1 MLVWIENTSLALWVG
16 TSLWAYPVLLS
27 AHITGLAVIVGIIA
41 MRDFHLLGFI
51 NGVTEANFLE
61 LKKLAYCG
69 FLINGISELCCLH
82 LRHLICQQIYL
93 SGKTFFIGSGMLL
106 ASKIYKKIE
115 KNTGRTSTK
124 ILAILSLFS
133 WFGAITA
140 WALNCIHI
148 LVRKMIETLTNEIMA
163 SQLSQWIQ
171 ATYWL
176 WPVLEII
183 HFLV

>member
-27 AHITGLAVIVGIIA
+27 AHIMGLAVIVGIIA

-69 FLINGISELCCLH
+69 FLINGISGIMLFAS
-82 LRHLICQQIYL
+82 QASYL
-93 SGKTFFIGSGMLL
+93 STNLPFLVKLFFIGSGMLL

-140 WALNCIHI
+140 GRLIAYI
-148 LVRKMIETLTNEIMA
+148 
-163 SQLSQWIQ
+163 
-171 ATYWL
+171 
-176 WPVLEII
+176 
-183 HFLV
+183 F

>member
-61 LKKLAYCG
+61 LKNLAYCG
-69 FLINGISELCCLH
+69 FLINGISGIMLFSS
-82 LRHLICQQIYL
+82 QASYL
-93 SGKTFFIGSGMLL
+93 STNLPFLLKLFFIGSGMLL

-140 WALNCIHI
+140 GRLIAYI
-148 LVRKMIETLTNEIMA
+148 
-163 SQLSQWIQ
+163 
-171 ATYWL
+171 
-176 WPVLEII
+176 
-183 HFLV
+183 F

>member
-1 MLVWIENTSLALWVG
+1 MLFWIENTSLALWVG

-69 FLINGISELCCLH
+69 FLVNGISGIMLFSS
-82 LRHLICQQIYL
+82 QASYL
-93 SGKTFFIGSGMLL
+93 STNLPFLVKLFFIGSGMLL

-115 KNTGRTSTK
+115 KNTGRASTK

-140 WALNCIHI
+140 GRLIAYI
-148 LVRKMIETLTNEIMA
+148 
-163 SQLSQWIQ
+163 
-171 ATYWL
+171 
-176 WPVLEII
+176 
-183 HFLV
+183 F

>member
-69 FLINGISELCCLH
+69 FLINGISGIMLFAS
-82 LRHLICQQIYL
+82 QASYL
-93 SGKTFFIGSGMLL
+93 STNLPFLVKLFFIGSGMLL

-115 KNTGRTSTK
+115 KNTGRISTK

-140 WALNCIHI
+140 GRLIAYI
-148 LVRKMIETLTNEIMA
+148 
-163 SQLSQWIQ
+163 
-171 ATYWL
+171 
-176 WPVLEII
+176 
-183 HFLV
+183 F

>member
-61 LKKLAYCG
+61 LKNLAYCG
-69 FLINGISELCCLH
+69 FLINGISGLMLFSS
-82 LRHLICQQIYL
+82 QASYL
-93 SGKTFFIGSGMLL
+93 STNLPFLVKLFFIGSGMFL
-106 ASKIYKKIE
+106 ASQIFKKIE
-115 KNTGRTSTK
+115 KKSGRNSTK
-124 ILAILSLFS
+124 FLAILSLFS

-140 WALNCIHI
+140 GRLIAYI
-148 LVRKMIETLTNEIMA
+148 
-163 SQLSQWIQ
+163 
-171 ATYWL
+171 
-176 WPVLEII
+176 
-183 HFLV
+183 F

>member
-1 MLVWIENTSLALWVG
+1 MLVWIENTSLALWVS

-61 LKKLAYCG
+61 LKNLAYCG
-69 FLINGISELCCLH
+69 FLINGISGIMLFSS
-82 LRHLICQQIYL
+82 QASYL
-93 SGKTFFIGSGMLL
+93 STNLPFLLKLFFIGSGMLL

-140 WALNCIHI
+140 GRLIAYI
-148 LVRKMIETLTNEIMA
+148 
-163 SQLSQWIQ
+163 
-171 ATYWL
+171 
-176 WPVLEII
+176 
-183 HFLV
+183 F

>member
-27 AHITGLAVIVGIIA
+27 AHISGLAVIVGIIA

-61 LKKLAYCG
+61 LKNLAYCG
-69 FLINGISELCCLH
+69 FLINGISGIMLFSS
-82 LRHLICQQIYL
+82 QASYL
-93 SGKTFFIGSGMLL
+93 STNLPFLLKLFFIGSGILL

-140 WALNCIHI
+140 GRLIAYI
-148 LVRKMIETLTNEIMA
+148 
-163 SQLSQWIQ
+163 
-171 ATYWL
+171 
-176 WPVLEII
+176 
-183 HFLV
+183 F

>member
-69 FLINGISELCCLH
+69 FLINGISGIMLFSS
-82 LRHLICQQIYL
+82 QASYL
-93 SGKTFFIGSGMLL
+93 STNLPFLLKLFFIGSGILL

-140 WALNCIHI
+140 GRLIAYI
-148 LVRKMIETLTNEIMA
+148 
-163 SQLSQWIQ
+163 
-171 ATYWL
+171 
-176 WPVLEII
+176 
-183 HFLV
+183 F

>member
-41 MRDFHLLGFI
+41 MRDFYLLGFV

-69 FLINGISELCCLH
+69 FLINGISGIMLFAS
-82 LRHLICQQIYL
+82 QASYL
-93 SGKTFFIGSGMLL
+93 STNLPFLVKLFFIGSGMLL
-106 ASKIYKKIE
+106 ALKIYKKIE

-140 WALNCIHI
+140 GRLIAYI
-148 LVRKMIETLTNEIMA
+148 
-163 SQLSQWIQ
+163 
-171 ATYWL
+171 
-176 WPVLEII
+176 
-183 HFLV
+183 F

>member
-1 MLVWIENTSLALWVG
+1 MLVWIENTSLALWVS

-27 AHITGLAVIVGIIA
+27 AHISGLAVIVGIIA

-61 LKKLAYCG
+61 LRNLAYCG
-69 FLINGISELCCLH
+69 FLINGISGIMLFSS
-82 LRHLICQQIYL
+82 QASYL
-93 SGKTFFIGSGMLL
+93 STNLPFLLKLFFIGSGMLL

-140 WALNCIHI
+140 GRLIAYI
-148 LVRKMIETLTNEIMA
+148 
-163 SQLSQWIQ
+163 
-171 ATYWL
+171 
-176 WPVLEII
+176 
-183 HFLV
+183 F

>member
-69 FLINGISELCCLH
+69 FLINGISGIMLFSS
-82 LRHLICQQIYL
+82 QASYL
-93 SGKTFFIGSGMLL
+93 STNLPFLAKLIFIASGMLL

-115 KNTGRTSTK
+115 KNTDRTSTK

-140 WALNCIHI
+140 GRLIAYI
-148 LVRKMIETLTNEIMA
+148 
-163 SQLSQWIQ
+163 
-171 ATYWL
+171 
-176 WPVLEII
+176 
-183 HFLV
+183 F

>member
-69 FLINGISELCCLH
+69 FLINGISGIMLFAS
-82 LRHLICQQIYL
+82 QASYL
-93 SGKTFFIGSGMLL
+93 STNLPFLIKLFFIGSGMLL

-140 WALNCIHI
+140 GRLIAYI
-148 LVRKMIETLTNEIMA
+148 
-163 SQLSQWIQ
+163 
-171 ATYWL
+171 
-176 WPVLEII
+176 
-183 HFLV
+183 F

>member
-69 FLINGISELCCLH
+69 FLINGISGIMLFSS
-82 LRHLICQQIYL
+82 QASYL
-93 SGKTFFIGSGMLL
+93 STNLPFLIKLFFIGSGMLL

-140 WALNCIHI
+140 GRLIAYI
-148 LVRKMIETLTNEIMA
+148 
-163 SQLSQWIQ
+163 
-171 ATYWL
+171 
-176 WPVLEII
+176 
-183 HFLV
+183 F

>member
-1 MLVWIENTSLALWVG
+1 MLFWIENTSLALWVG

-69 FLINGISELCCLH
+69 FLINGISGIMLFSS
-82 LRHLICQQIYL
+82 QASYL
-93 SGKTFFIGSGMLL
+93 STNLPFLVKLFFIGSGILL

-140 WALNCIHI
+140 GRLIAYI
-148 LVRKMIETLTNEIMA
+148 
-163 SQLSQWIQ
+163 
-171 ATYWL
+171 
-176 WPVLEII
+176 
-183 HFLV
+183 F

>member
-41 MRDFHLLGFI
+41 MRDFHLLGFL

-61 LKKLAYCG
+61 LKNLAYCG
-69 FLINGISELCCLH
+69 FLINGISGIMLFSS
-82 LRHLICQQIYL
+82 QASYL
-93 SGKTFFIGSGMLL
+93 STNLPFLVKLFFIGSGMLL
-106 ASKIYKKIE
+106 ASKIYEKIE
-115 KNTGRTSTK
+115 KNTGRTSNK

-140 WALNCIHI
+140 GRLIAYI
-148 LVRKMIETLTNEIMA
+148 
-163 SQLSQWIQ
+163 
-171 ATYWL
+171 
-176 WPVLEII
+176 
-183 HFLV
+183 F

>member
-69 FLINGISELCCLH
+69 FLVNGISGIMLFSS
-82 LRHLICQQIYL
+82 QASYL
-93 SGKTFFIGSGMLL
+93 STNLPFLVKLFFIGSGMLL
-106 ASKIYKKIE
+106 ASKIYKKID

-140 WALNCIHI
+140 GRLIAYI
-148 LVRKMIETLTNEIMA
+148 
-163 SQLSQWIQ
+163 
-171 ATYWL
+171 
-176 WPVLEII
+176 
-183 HFLV
+183 F

>member
-69 FLINGISELCCLH
+69 FLINGISGIMLFSS
-82 LRHLICQQIYL
+82 QASYL
-93 SGKTFFIGSGMLL
+93 STNLPFLVKLFFIGSGMLL

-115 KNTGRTSTK
+115 KNTGRASTK

-140 WALNCIHI
+140 GRLIAYI
-148 LVRKMIETLTNEIMA
+148 
-163 SQLSQWIQ
+163 
-171 ATYWL
+171 
-176 WPVLEII
+176 
-183 HFLV
+183 F

>member
-69 FLINGISELCCLH
+69 FLINGISGIMLFAS
-82 LRHLICQQIYL
+82 QASYL
-93 SGKTFFIGSGMLL
+93 STNLPFLVKLFFIGSGMFL
-106 ASKIYKKIE
+106 ASQIYKKIE
-115 KNTGRTSTK
+115 KKSGRNSTK
-124 ILAILSLFS
+124 FLAILSLFS

-140 WALNCIHI
+140 GRLIAYI
-148 LVRKMIETLTNEIMA
+148 
-163 SQLSQWIQ
+163 
-171 ATYWL
+171 
-176 WPVLEII
+176 
-183 HFLV
+183 F

>member
-69 FLINGISELCCLH
+69 FLVNGISGIMLFAS
-82 LRHLICQQIYL
+82 QASYL
-93 SGKTFFIGSGMLL
+93 STNLPFLVKLFFIGSGMLL

-140 WALNCIHI
+140 GRLIAYI
-148 LVRKMIETLTNEIMA
+148 
-163 SQLSQWIQ
+163 
-171 ATYWL
+171 
-176 WPVLEII
+176 
-183 HFLV
+183 F

>member
-61 LKKLAYCG
+61 LKNLAYCG
-69 FLINGISELCCLH
+69 FLINGISGLMLFSS
-82 LRHLICQQIYL
+82 QASYL
-93 SGKTFFIGSGMLL
+93 STNLPFLEKLFFIGSGMFL
-106 ASKIYKKIE
+106 ASQIYKNIE
-115 KNTGRTSTK
+115 KKSVRNSTK
-124 ILAILSLFS
+124 FLAILSLFS

-140 WALNCIHI
+140 GRLIAYI
-148 LVRKMIETLTNEIMA
+148 
-163 SQLSQWIQ
+163 
-171 ATYWL
+171 
-176 WPVLEII
+176 
-183 HFLV
+183 F

>member
-41 MRDFHLLGFI
+41 MRDFHLLGFL

-61 LKKLAYCG
+61 LKNLAYCG
-69 FLINGISELCCLH
+69 FLINGISGIMLFSS
-82 LRHLICQQIYL
+82 QASYL
-93 SGKTFFIGSGMLL
+93 STNLPFLVKLFFIGSGMLL

-140 WALNCIHI
+140 GRLIAYI
-148 LVRKMIETLTNEIMA
+148 
-163 SQLSQWIQ
+163 
-171 ATYWL
+171 
-176 WPVLEII
+176 
-183 HFLV
+183 F

>member
-69 FLINGISELCCLH
+69 FLINGISGIMLFAS
-82 LRHLICQQIYL
+82 QASYL
-93 SGKTFFIGSGMLL
+93 STNLPFLVKLFFIGSGMLL
-106 ASKIYKKIE
+106 ASKIYKKIQ

-140 WALNCIHI
+140 GRLIAYI
-148 LVRKMIETLTNEIMA
+148 
-163 SQLSQWIQ
+163 
-171 ATYWL
+171 
-176 WPVLEII
+176 
-183 HFLV
+183 F

>member
-69 FLINGISELCCLH
+69 FLINGISGIMLFAS
-82 LRHLICQQIYL
+82 QASYL
-93 SGKTFFIGSGMLL
+93 STNLPFLVKLFFIGSGMLL
-106 ASKIYKKIE
+106 ASKIYQKIE

-140 WALNCIHI
+140 GRLIAYI
-148 LVRKMIETLTNEIMA
+148 
-163 SQLSQWIQ
+163 
-171 ATYWL
+171 
-176 WPVLEII
+176 
-183 HFLV
+183 F

>member
-69 FLINGISELCCLH
+69 FLVNGISGIMLFAS
-82 LRHLICQQIYL
+82 QASYL
-93 SGKTFFIGSGMLL
+93 STNLPFLVKLFFIGSGMLL

-115 KNTGRTSTK
+115 KNTGRASTK

-133 WFGAITA
+133 WSGAITA
-140 WALNCIHI
+140 GRLIAYI
-148 LVRKMIETLTNEIMA
+148 
-163 SQLSQWIQ
+163 
-171 ATYWL
+171 
-176 WPVLEII
+176 
-183 HFLV
+183 F

>member
-69 FLINGISELCCLH
+69 FLVNGISGIMLFSS
-82 LRHLICQQIYL
+82 QASYL
-93 SGKTFFIGSGMLL
+93 STNLPFLVKLFFIGSGMLL

-140 WALNCIHI
+140 GRLIAYI
-148 LVRKMIETLTNEIMA
+148 
-163 SQLSQWIQ
+163 
-171 ATYWL
+171 
-176 WPVLEII
+176 
-183 HFLV
+183 F

>member
-61 LKKLAYCG
+61 LKNLAYYG
-69 FLINGISELCCLH
+69 FLINGISGIMLFSS
-82 LRHLICQQIYL
+82 QASYL
-93 SGKTFFIGSGMLL
+93 STNLPFLLKLFFIGSGILL
-106 ASKIYKKIE
+106 ASKIYKRIE

-140 WALNCIHI
+140 GRLIAYI
-148 LVRKMIETLTNEIMA
+148 
-163 SQLSQWIQ
+163 
-171 ATYWL
+171 
-176 WPVLEII
+176 
-183 HFLV
+183 F

>member
-41 MRDFHLLGFI
+41 MRDFHLLGFL

-61 LKKLAYCG
+61 LKNLAYCG
-69 FLINGISELCCLH
+69 FLINGISGIMLFAS
-82 LRHLICQQIYL
+82 QASYL
-93 SGKTFFIGSGMLL
+93 STNLPFLVKLFFIGSGMLL

-140 WALNCIHI
+140 GRLIAYI
-148 LVRKMIETLTNEIMA
+148 
-163 SQLSQWIQ
+163 
-171 ATYWL
+171 
-176 WPVLEII
+176 
-183 HFLV
+183 F